1 MTARAF
7 ADIAGHLLDNFLRVY
22 SLAVFFCF
30 HFAEKRSIKL
40 AEMSE
45 QQIQE
50 LVRWNKKELESRNAI
65 VGVGFSSRN
74 VKSFWHFI
82 PFFKLVMGWSIGH
95 LGTGGTVKA
104 LDVDVDVEVF
114 SILQLFMLITSIRLI
129 SKNKMSKFYS
139 QVVIV

>member
-45 QQIQE
+45 HKFKNWH
-50 LVRWNKKELESRNAI
+50 VGTKKNWNREMQSWESGSVHATLRVFGTSYHFSNLSWAGPLAI
-65 VGVGFSSRN
+65 WGRVAR
-74 VKSFWHFI
+74 
-82 PFFKLVMGWSIGH
+82 
-95 LGTGGTVKA
+95 
-104 LDVDVDVEVF
+104 
-114 SILQLFMLITSIRLI
+114 
-129 SKNKMSKFYS
+129 
-139 QVVIV
+139 